1 MVQLKL
7 RRFDMSS
14 INDDSIVVML
24 GKRRTGKSY
33 LVKDLLW
40 YHQDLPVGT
49 VVSPTECVNEF
60 YSSIVPSLFIH
71 DAVTP
76 ELLAS
81 FVRRQRLIT
90 KRMTRDIARMGAS
103 KIDPRAFLLLDDC
116 LYDKTWA
123 NNEQIR
129 FLFMNGRHIKSLVL
143 ITMQYPL
150 GIPPNLRTNIDY
162 TFILRENNVS
172 IQKRIFDNYAGM
184 FPNFQ
189 AFSDVLSQT
198 TSNHECLVIH
208 NGSTSSKLEDQVF
221 WYRAEPKGDF
231 RIGAPE
237 FWRWHQ
243 ELCENADDDD
253 GEDLMDASK
262 MRSARAGPLVN
273 VKKTL

>member
-184 FPNFQ
+184 FPNFPV
-189 AFSDVLSQT
+189 AFWIVGMNHHQPHTVIAFGGKWLLGDLPEEVLTVGSAYPSHVAYGPFRSSST
-198 TSNHECLVIH
+198 RNHRWLLSLFWFGDGL
-208 NGSTSSKLEDQVF
+208 GSVAVANVCGPFFD
-221 WYRAEPKGDF
+221 
-231 RIGAPE
+231 
-237 FWRWHQ
+237 
-243 ELCENADDDD
+243 LCF
-253 GEDLMDASK
+253 
-262 MRSARAGPLVN
+262 
-273 VKKTL
+273 